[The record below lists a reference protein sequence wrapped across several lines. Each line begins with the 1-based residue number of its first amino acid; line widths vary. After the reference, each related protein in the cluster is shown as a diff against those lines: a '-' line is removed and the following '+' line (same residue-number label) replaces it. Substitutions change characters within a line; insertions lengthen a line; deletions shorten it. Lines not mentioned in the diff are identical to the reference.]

1 MIQFHTCTSESFY
14 SLDLSF
20 YHAIL
25 PTDEALPVAGERTLQ
40 SDPGFCFSSF
50 IVVVVGGGGFVL
62 FGFLLLFFDIV
73 STIVPEGCQEQGL
86 ERIKSKEEWVWI
98 RCNPRRAYD
107 SPPYP

>member
-1 MIQFHTCTSESFY
+1 
-14 SLDLSF
+14 
-20 YHAIL
+20 
-25 PTDEALPVAGERTLQ
+25 
-40 SDPGFCFSSF
+40 
-50 IVVVVGGGGFVL
+50 L